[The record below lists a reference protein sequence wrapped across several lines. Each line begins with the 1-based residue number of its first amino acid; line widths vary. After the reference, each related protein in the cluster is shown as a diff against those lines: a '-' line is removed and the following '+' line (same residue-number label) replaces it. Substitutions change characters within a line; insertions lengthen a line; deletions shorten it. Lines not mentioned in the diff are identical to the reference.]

1 MEDRFRRL
9 LIISGFFVIILFILS
24 SPAFLSNDENDNGKL
39 SEDDYF
45 KSLEQQ
51 SKVIQESTQ
60 AESVRENS
68 SYSGQNSPEV
78 RMRNEWGEE
87 AAAEYSPVENSGTNK
102 PRQGVTSSGY
112 TLEEVDVGL

>member
-45 KSLEQQ
+45 KSL
-51 SKVIQESTQ
+51 IQESTQ

-102 PRQGVTSSGY
+102 PRQGVASSGY